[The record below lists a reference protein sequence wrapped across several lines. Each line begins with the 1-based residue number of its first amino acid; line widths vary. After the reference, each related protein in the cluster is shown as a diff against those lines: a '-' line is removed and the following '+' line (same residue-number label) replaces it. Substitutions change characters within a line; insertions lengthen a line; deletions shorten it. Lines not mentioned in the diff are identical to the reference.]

1 MLRVAK
7 ISLVAIPLFALLT
20 TAACGSK
27 KPPTPPSMEPVDAAA
42 GTDMPA
48 PPSTVALTGDAGPT
62 TDAGSPGIPDP
73 AAAPAALSLPTAT
86 AKVALKGKKPGAVEI
101 KSDGSVMSAG
111 KLVGKFSGMA
121 MQSAEGKDVLKV
133 GSDGAVTT
141 DGGTA
146 YGSFTGD
153 DLTLAKGDK
162 VSVGDDGTVTMTT
175 GGKAAPL
182 GKFENL
188 GAARKAAALA
198 VAFISAPPAAEKPA
212 APAKPAAKPKP
223 APKK

>member
-1 MLRVAK
+1 
-7 ISLVAIPLFALLT
+7 
-20 TAACGSK
+20 
-27 KPPTPPSMEPVDAAA
+27 
-42 GTDMPA
+42 
-48 PPSTVALTGDAGPT
+48 
-62 TDAGSPGIPDP
+62 
-73 AAAPAALSLPTAT
+73 
-86 AKVALKGKKPGAVEI
+86 
-101 KSDGSVMSAG
+101 MSAG

-188 GAARKAAALA
+188 GAAKKAAALA